1 MNIVQVSD
9 DDVTGWKRY
18 IKFNYNDV
26 DYSVT
31 LYWNENEGY
40 DVTFKNMDMWSKP
53 DWVDDYKSINL
64 NGDENGLF
72 ALCFDLDE
80 LSYMFQNKVGA

>member
-40 DVTFKNMDMWSKP
+40 DVTFTLSNILLSRPLLNRNHPLVTKP
-53 DWVDDYKSINL
+53 NL
-64 NGDENGLF
+64 LLYRH
-72 ALCFDLDE
+72 ARQAY
-80 LSYMFQNKVGA
+80 SYNFS